1 MVKRSPRLLRHV
13 LVALLYASGIGFG
26 IGFATA
32 SVVWGLV
39 GAVALWPAFTAAIRE
54 RDD

>member
-1 MVKRSPRLLRHV
+1 VKLSARWLRHI
-13 LVALLYASGIGFG
+13 LVALLYATGVGFG

-32 SVVWGLV
+32 STLAGLAT
-39 GAVALWPAFTAAIRE
+39 GLLTWPVFTLAIRE